1 MMRSMADLERRSPSR
16 LSRRQ
21 REQRAYQLTL
31 ATGGLAVIAVVGVVL
46 AIAGV
51 VGGGIPV
58 LAAILAIVCGLL
70 LRRTLSGR

>member
-21 REQRAYQLTL
+21 RERRAYQLTL
-31 ATGGLAVIAVVGVVL
+31 ATGGLAVIAVVGIVL

-51 VGGGIPV
+51 VGGTIPV
-58 LAAILAIVCGLL
+58 LAAILAVVCGLL
-70 LRRTLSGR
+70 LRRTLNGR

>member
-1 MMRSMADLERRSPSR
+1 MADLERRSPSR

-21 REQRAYQLTL
+21 RERRAYQLTL
-31 ATGGLAVIAVVGVVL
+31 ATGGLAVVAVVGIVL

-51 VGGGIPV
+51 VGGTIPV
-58 LAAILAIVCGLL
+58 LAAILAVVCGLL

>member
-31 ATGGLAVIAVVGVVL
+31 ATAGLAVVAVVGFVLAVVGVVGGTIPFL
-46 AIAGV
+46 AA
-51 VGGGIPV
+51 V
-58 LAAILAIVCGLL
+58 LAVVCGLL
-70 LRRTLSGR
+70 LRRTLSKR

>member
-1 MMRSMADLERRSPSR
+1 MADLERRSPSR

-21 REQRAYQLTL
+21 RERRAYQLTV
-31 ATGGLAVIAVVGVVL
+31 ATGGLAVVAVVGIVL

-51 VGGGIPV
+51 VGGTIPV
-58 LAAILAIVCGLL
+58 LAAILAVVCGLL

>member
-1 MMRSMADLERRSPSR
+1 MADLERRSPSR

-21 REQRAYQLTL
+21 RERRAYQLTL
-31 ATGGLAVIAVVGVVL
+31 ATGGLAVIAVVGIVL

-51 VGGGIPV
+51 IGGTIPV
-58 LAAILAIVCGLL
+58 LAAILAVVCGLL

>member
-1 MMRSMADLERRSPSR
+1 MMRCMADLERRSPSR

-21 REQRAYQLTL
+21 RERRAYQLTL
-31 ATGGLAVIAVVGVVL
+31 ATGGLAVVAVVGVVL

-51 VGGGIPV
+51 IGGTLPFLAAV
-58 LAAILAIVCGLL
+58 LAVVCGLL

>member
-1 MMRSMADLERRSPSR
+1 MMRSMADLEHRSPSR

-21 REQRAYQLTL
+21 RERRAYQLTL
-31 ATGGLAVIAVVGVVL
+31 ATGGLAVIAVVGIVL

-51 VGGGIPV
+51 VGGTIPV
-58 LAAILAIVCGLL
+58 LAAILAVVCGLL

>member
-31 ATGGLAVIAVVGVVL
+31 ATGGLAVIAVVGIVL
-46 AIAGV
+46 AIANV
-51 VGGGIPV
+51 IGGTIPV
-58 LAAILAIVCGLL
+58 LAAILAVVCGLL